1 MNISRAITGVLSR
14 HSRNSTK
21 WFFSLG
27 SSFTTQ
33 QLASLSS
40 STLKRTSNTITEPKP
55 EASSPGLS
63 SSPGTE
69 APAPPSLENYKKSSD
84 LPRPKEIPFQPQIL
98 NQVHLVGYVGVPV
111 QLQMSHN
118 GSCVAFS
125 VLTSKKIEGL
135 FSFRISVIFH
145 GDLAQIAA
153 CHLKENDLIYVTGQL
168 SGESP
173 SVAQEVSCTNI
184 QVIADKLSFVHDGNS
199 QSTPSFKANASKVYS
214 QKLWDDLVLNPL
226 DWFDNREDKLNGLI
240 HPNYPDFKNQK
251 TYQVLWVNRAPSW
264 VSERLEGLV
273 FASREKEKLPPQ
285 QSEYHGEAGISKQ
298 KEYTFASSIKNKA
311 NASKVYSQKLWDDLV
326 LNPLDWFDNRE
337 DKLNGLRHP
346 NYPDFKNQ
354 KTCQVLWVDRAP
366 SWVSE
371 RLEGL
376 VFASREKEKLPPQQS
391 EYHGEAGISKQ
402 KEYTFASSIKN
413 NGSHPQKL
421 HGRT

>member
-135 FSFRISVIFH
+135 FSFR
-145 GDLAQIAA
+145 LYYR
-153 CHLKENDLIYVTGQL
+153 LKEQG
-168 SGESP
+168 
-173 SVAQEVSCTNI
+173 
-184 QVIADKLSFVHDGNS
+184 KR
-199 QSTPSFKANASKVYS
+199 K
-214 QKLWDDLVLNPL
+214 
-226 DWFDNREDKLNGLI
+226 GLI
-240 HPNYPDFKNQK
+240 AQRNIHSNGYP
-251 TYQVLWVNRAPSW
+251 WASA
-264 VSERLEGLV
+264 RL
-273 FASREKEKLPPQ
+273 P
-285 QSEYHGEAGISKQ
+285 
-298 KEYTFASSIKNKA
+298 KEYI
-311 NASKVYSQKLWDDLV
+311 
-326 LNPLDWFDNRE
+326 
-337 DKLNGLRHP
+337 
-346 NYPDFKNQ
+346 
-354 KTCQVLWVDRAP
+354 
-366 SWVSE
+366 
-371 RLEGL
+371 
-376 VFASREKEKLPPQQS
+376 
-391 EYHGEAGISKQ
+391 I
-402 KEYTFASSIKN
+402 I
-413 NGSHPQKL
+413 
-421 HGRT
+421 

>member
-135 FSFRISVIFH
+135 LSFRISVIFH

-168 SGESP
+168 SGDTP

-226 DWFDNREDKLNGLI
+226 DWFDNREDKLNGLVFTFISHPHAFSFPTKSVIFTCLAVQI
-240 HPNYPDFKNQK
+240 HPKYPDFKNRK
-251 TYQVLWVNRAPSW
+251 TYQGLWVNS
-264 VSERLEGLV
+264 
-273 FASREKEKLPPQ
+273 
-285 QSEYHGEAGISKQ
+285 
-298 KEYTFASSIKNKA
+298 
-311 NASKVYSQKLWDDLV
+311 
-326 LNPLDWFDNRE
+326 
-337 DKLNGLRHP
+337 
-346 NYPDFKNQ
+346 
-354 KTCQVLWVDRAP
+354 AP

-413 NGSHPQKL
+413 NETSWKNLIDNPKDWWDNRSTKPKKTYPDFKHKETGEALWLSSFNTPDWVLSKL
-421 HGRT
+421 PPVETTS